1 MQILPFYCEL
11 PNGIHARPASAIEQK
26 TACFQSDILL
36 FNKSKLRQANAKS
49 VLALVGADVAV
60 GDECYFTISGDDEN
74 LAYEKLKIFI
84 EQEFIHCDG
93 LMPKKINQSKE

>member
-26 TACFQSDILL
+26 QLVFNQIFYFLIKANYAKPMQKCF
-36 FNKSKLRQANAKS
+36 
-49 VLALVGADVAV
+49 ALVGADVAV

-74 LAYEKLKIFI
+74 LAYE
-84 EQEFIHCDG
+84 
-93 LMPKKINQSKE
+93 N